1 MTVALTSLCTEL
13 LLPSWNSVC
22 CRWWGI
28 WYSTILK
35 ENVEWLLFRSLII
48 NLGTSSKFT
57 VSTHT
62 LLPPEFLALLQQ
74 VKKCSRRF
82 QLKSLVH
89 WWADSSPIRL
99 WTCLVGILLFTK
111 AFFFFL
117 KVDWWHGHYSNARS
131 ILTLSTPAFTFWA
144 PETRASKSSSDR
156 VNDKDLEEETAKC
169 KKQFLPLAPPSTPT
183 CYIDKLEEASCQ
195 LVIKSIQAA
204 FLWAVSRS
212 RTLDYL

>member
-1 MTVALTSLCTEL
+1 MKVALTSLCTEL
-13 LLPSWNSVC
+13 LLPSWNSIC

-35 ENVEWLLFRSLII
+35 ANVEWLLFRSLII
-48 NLGTSSKFT
+48 NLGTSSKFM

-111 AFFFFL
+111 AFFFFKGGL
-117 KVDWWHGHYSNARS
+117 MAW
-131 ILTLSTPAFTFWA
+131 TLFQC
-144 PETRASKSSSDR
+144 E
-156 VNDKDLEEETAKC
+156 V
-169 KKQFLPLAPPSTPT
+169 
-183 CYIDKLEEASCQ
+183 YIDFEHSGFH
-195 LVIKSIQAA
+195 
-204 FLWAVSRS
+204 FLSSRNKGK
-212 RTLDYL
+212 